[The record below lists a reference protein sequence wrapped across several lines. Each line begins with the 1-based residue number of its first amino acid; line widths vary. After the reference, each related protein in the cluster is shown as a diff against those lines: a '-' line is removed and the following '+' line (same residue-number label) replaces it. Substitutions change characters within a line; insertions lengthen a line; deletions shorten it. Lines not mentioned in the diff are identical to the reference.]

1 MAPTEVQ
8 NHLVKDIH
16 LQATTPSDVLEDGL
30 QGAEPASPDPGGHL
44 LPVAKSRGCRSYC
57 FTSEAGKAV
66 ILEEP
71 GGVMG
76 LVSLKKTKKSRG
88 LREMASSVTGTI
100 RRGVRMRRS
109 VAFSWEGTFANPAY
123 WSSTDSISPPASIC
137 QVLACKIFQLTRIP
151 GPADVCDP
159 VENSWKTEFPSR
171 RTSRDSRPSC
181 TILIICM
188 AGKREKGRQIT
199 KGLPSSDKETEQ
211 GNPDSYA

>member
-1 MAPTEVQ
+1 M
-8 NHLVKDIH
+8 
-16 LQATTPSDVLEDGL
+16 
-30 QGAEPASPDPGGHL
+30 
-44 LPVAKSRGCRSYC
+44 AKSRGCRSYC

-123 WSSTDSISPPASIC
+123 WSSSDSICPPLQYVRWS
-137 QVLACKIFQLTRIP
+137 VACKIFQLTRIP

-188 AGKREKGRQIT
+188 AGKREREREKGRQIT
-199 KGLPSSDKETEQ
+199 KALTSSDKENEQ
-211 GNPDSYA
+211 GNRDYYA

>member
-1 MAPTEVQ
+1 MCTAPTEVQ
-8 NHLVKDIH
+8 NHLLKDIH
-16 LQATTPSDVLEDGL
+16 LQATTPSDILEDGL
-30 QGAEPASPDPGGHL
+30 QGTEPASPDPGGHL

-123 WSSTDSISPPASIC
+123 WSSTDSISPPL
-137 QVLACKIFQLTRIP
+137 QYVR
-151 GPADVCDP
+151 
-159 VENSWKTEFPSR
+159 WSR
-171 RTSRDSRPSC
+171 AKCFS
-181 TILIICM
+181 
-188 AGKREKGRQIT
+188 
-199 KGLPSSDKETEQ
+199 
-211 GNPDSYA
+211 